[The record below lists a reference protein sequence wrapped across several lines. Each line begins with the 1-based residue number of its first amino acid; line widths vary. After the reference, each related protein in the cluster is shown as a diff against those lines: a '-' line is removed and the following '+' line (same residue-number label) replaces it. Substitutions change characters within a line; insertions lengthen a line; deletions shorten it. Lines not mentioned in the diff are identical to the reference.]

1 MTDPTSPLTPAGHV
15 GTGRAET
22 GMDAGPV
29 GAASVRLTVNGEP
42 REMAAGSSAHDVI
55 VAAGLVG
62 RPLAVEV
69 NERIVPRRD
78 LPACM
83 LHDGDRIEIVTLVGG
98 G

>member
-1 MTDPTSPLTPAGHV
+1 MTDTNGQATAPIPQTPPEPL
-15 GTGRAET
+15 
-22 GMDAGPV
+22 
-29 GAASVRLTVNGEP
+29 RLVVNGEP
-42 REMAAGSSAHDVI
+42 RELAAGSSAHDLI
-55 VAAGLVG
+55 VAAGLAG

-69 NERIVPRRD
+69 NQRIVPRRD

>member
-1 MTDPTSPLTPAGHV
+1 VKAPSRTTDPADPSPPGKGGGV
-15 GTGRAET
+15 I
-22 GMDAGPV
+22 
-29 GAASVRLTVNGEP
+29 RLSVNGEEREVP
-42 REMAAGSSAHDVI
+42 RGSSAADLV
-55 VAAGLVG
+55 VAAGLAG

-83 LHDGDRIEIVTLVGG
+83 LNDGDRIEIVTLVGG

>member
-1 MTDPTSPLTPAGHV
+1 MKRDDAPAPAGLPADR
-15 GTGRAET
+15 GR
-22 GMDAGPV
+22 V
-29 GAASVRLTVNGEP
+29 SVMVNGED
-42 REMAAGSSAHDVI
+42 REIAAGSSAADL
-55 VAAGLVG
+55 VAQAGLAG

-78 LPACM
+78 LAVCM

>member
-1 MTDPTSPLTPAGHV
+1 MTDPTGQANDTFPRTPPEPL
-15 GTGRAET
+15 
-22 GMDAGPV
+22 
-29 GAASVRLTVNGEP
+29 RLVVNGEP
-42 REMAAGSSAHDVI
+42 RELAAGSSAHDLI
-55 VAAGLVG
+55 VAAGLAG

-69 NERIVPRRD
+69 NQRIVPRRD